1 MGYIVAQQFNK
12 IKNMYAMQSGE
23 EAWLLLI
30 LDLGARWL

>member
-1 MGYIVAQQFNK
+1 MDMMMMM
-12 IKNMYAMQSGE
+12 KNMYAMQSGE